1 MTPSQPTILAV
12 FAHPDD
18 EAFSVGGTL
27 AHYAQKGV
35 RVVLACATRGEAGK
49 ITDPSMTITDL
60 GQHREAELKRATAEL
75 GIPDPVFLDYHDSGR
90 YERTRYDDELAL
102 MNVNPFAAELKIR
115 ELIDSVRPDIMI
127 TFDPH
132 GGYGHIDHLIIHR
145 AAAAAFFSSGNL
157 GGGSLKRLY
166 FTALGVEAAKGL
178 ARHGPG
184 PRPRHLRRLGEHRRR
199 GDGRVRAGGAQEG
212 RAGGPTARRPA
223 PTAAWGRCRKKSAT
237 RWSGGCSARRA
248 FRSAAPARVC
258 PPSRCAGCSTASR
271 GLKRWTTE
279 PPSSIGPGCV
289 LGLFLPCRV
298 NLT

>member
-35 RVVLACATRGEAGK
+35 KVVLACATRGEAGK

-60 GQHREAELKRATAEL
+60 GQHREAELKRATAVL

-90 YERTRYDDELAL
+90 YERTRYDDPVAL

-115 ELIDSVRPDIMI
+115 ELIAEVKPDILI

-145 AAAAAFFSSGNL
+145 AAAAAFFSSGSL
-157 GGGSLKRLY
+157 GGGGLMRLY
-166 FTALGVEAAKGL
+166 FTALSVETAKGL
-178 ARHGPG
+178 VRMGQDLDPNIYGVSESTFAVKMDVSAQAERKKAALVAHGSQTG
-184 PRPRHLRRLGEHRRR
+184 PNSRMGQMSEEERGEMERRLL
-199 GDGRVRAGGAQEG
+199 GDEGFSIGGTRTG
-212 RAGGPTARRPA
+212 LPA
-223 PTAAWGRCRKKSAT
+223 FPL
-237 RWSGGCSARRA
+237 
-248 FRSAAPARVC
+248 
-258 PPSRCAGCSTASR
+258 R
-271 GLKRWTTE
+271 GLFD
-279 PPSSIGPGCV
+279 
-289 LGLFLPCRV
+289 GLAGFEALDD
-298 NLT
+298 